1 MDAGLIRKAVLAV
14 FWILLVKGAGTAG
27 AAQPVSVFVS
37 ISPQAYLVERIGGDR
52 VAVEALVGPGR
63 EPHDYEPTPRQMAR
77 LTRARLFC
85 RIGLPFETVIL
96 KKIATAFPEL
106 TVVDTRRNVPL
117 RYFAPDAHDGADRGG
132 HGHGG
137 AQTPDPHIWMSPRL
151 MKIQAETIGAALVRV
166 DPGGTD
172 LYRRNL
178 RTLTDD
184 LDRLDRT
191 LAARLA
197 PWRGGRFYVFHPA
210 FGYFGDAYGL
220 TQVPV
225 ELEGKEPSARQ
236 LARLI
241 RSAQRDGV
249 RMIFVQPQFAR
260 KKAEAVA
267 RQIGGVCVPL
277 DPLAADYL
285 SNMERIASAL
295 EKGMVRDTGERP

>member
-1 MDAGLIRKAVLAV
+1 MYAGCIRKAGLAV
-14 FWILLVKGAGTAG
+14 FWILLVSGAG
-27 AAQPVSVFVS
+27 AACAAKPVAVFVS
-37 ISPQAYLVERIGGDR
+37 IAPQAYLVERIGGDR
-52 VAVEALVGPGR
+52 VAVETLVGPGR

-77 LTRARLFC
+77 LTRARLFF

-96 KKIATAFPEL
+96 KKIATAFPDL
-106 TVVDTRRNVPL
+106 TIVDTRRNVPL
-117 RYFAPDAHDGADRGG
+117 RYFATDAHDGGGRGG
-132 HGHGG
+132 HGRGG
-137 AQTPDPHIWMSPRL
+137 GQTPDPHIWMSPRL

-166 DPGGTD
+166 DPGGAD

-178 RTLTDD
+178 RALNDD

-241 RSAQRDGV
+241 RSAKRDGV

-267 RQIGGVCVPL
+267 RQIGGICVPL
-277 DPLAADYL
+277 DPLAADSL
-285 SNMERIASAL
+285 SNLEHIASAL
-295 EKGMVRDTGERP
+295 EKGVVRGTGGRP